1 MIVVT
6 SSLGVTPSEDMRS
19 LFITGVRNA
28 HALEKEAIQ
37 ILSRQLERLQ
47 NYPEMEAILR
57 RHLEESKQHE
67 QRIDEVLDGLGTDR
81 SALKDLATQFMGNM
95 AALAHVPAGDE
106 ILKNTF
112 ANHAF
117 ENFEIAAYKSL
128 IVLAEGVGETR
139 FVPLLQQNLREDE
152 NAARLIYEQVEPITR
167 KYLAR
172 MSSGAKADR

>member
-1 MIVVT
+1 MMATSTVGSVT
-6 SSLGVTPSEDMRS
+6 SSEDIQS
-19 LFITGVRNA
+19 IFITGVRNA

-37 ILSRQLERLQ
+37 ILSRQLERLE
-47 NYPEMEAILR
+47 NYPEMEAIVR

-67 QRIDEVLDGLGTDR
+67 QRIDEILDGLGTDR
-81 SALKDLATQFMGNM
+81 SLLKDIATQFMGNM
-95 AALAHVPAGDE
+95 AAVAHVPAGDE

-128 IVLAEGVGETR
+128 IVMAEAAGQSR

-152 NAARLIYEQVEPITR
+152 NAARMIYEQVEPVTR

-172 MSSGAKADR
+172 ASSGVKADR